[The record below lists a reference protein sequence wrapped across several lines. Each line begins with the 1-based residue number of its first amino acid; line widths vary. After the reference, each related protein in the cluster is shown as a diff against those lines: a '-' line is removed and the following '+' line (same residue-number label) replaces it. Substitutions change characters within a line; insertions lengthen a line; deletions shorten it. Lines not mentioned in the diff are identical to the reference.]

1 MSEAV
6 PFCRDTPGSQAARSD
21 PPPVNKD
28 PGSYE
33 YMYITVI
40 NFSGKIL

>member
-6 PFCRDTPGSQAARSD
+6 PFCRDKPGSQAAPSD

-28 PGSYE
+28 PGSYK
-33 YMYITVI
+33 YMYIIVI